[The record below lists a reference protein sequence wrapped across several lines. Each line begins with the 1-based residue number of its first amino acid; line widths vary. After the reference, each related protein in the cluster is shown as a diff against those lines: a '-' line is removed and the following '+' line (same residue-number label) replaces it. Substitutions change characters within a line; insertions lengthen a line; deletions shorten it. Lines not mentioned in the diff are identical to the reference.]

1 MKIRFAKETDVDK
14 LLSIYNEYI
23 DTAITFEY
31 KTPSKKE
38 FLRRI
43 KKSKKLILT
52 SFWKKI
58 IIF

>member
-31 KTPSKKE
+31 KTPSKKRI
-38 FLRRI
+38 FKKNKKTKNLSLRRFGR
-43 KKSKKLILT
+43 K
-52 SFWKKI
+52 
-58 IIF
+58 